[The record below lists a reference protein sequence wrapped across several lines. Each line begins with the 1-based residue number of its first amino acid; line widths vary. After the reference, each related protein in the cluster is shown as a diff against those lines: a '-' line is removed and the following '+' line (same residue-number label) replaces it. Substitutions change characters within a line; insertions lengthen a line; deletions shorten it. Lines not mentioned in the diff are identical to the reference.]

1 MSKTSFI
8 KKLLGRNKKEVG
20 GMTITITQDGH
31 SNESSSSVGPGSGGS
46 LIRPIPLI
54 GSLPAKTQYW
64 IVGGALL
71 FSFVVAAGLTVW
83 IDKSKSYYGVH
94 SASLSELKKS
104 LGDLQ
109 SDSYRVAS
117 GIDTYMPQAY
127 IDMKR
132 TTDTFIFMRSTIF
145 SDHSEL
151 KGRARDELDK
161 AWGEW
166 SSPMLKTAQ
175 STLATGHVKLL
186 TVRGK
191 FAGVKAAVAEASGTI
206 ASLAVSS
213 EDAVSPEVIVQAK
226 AVAPVLARV
235 QSRIENGESNVSYGA
250 SATELDALFA
260 QLELTL
266 SKLTTEGIKDADL
279 KKKVEASLKSIKT
292 LLPPTRKI
300 NALLLE
306 VSQTREK
313 AADLSN
319 GAGSVV
325 QMLEYV
331 DRAIADSLS
340 FFDKLNI
347 LVVLLALVGLLSM
360 AVLALINNNEGK
372 KRTVEAKAENE
383 ANQRAIMSLLDEIA
397 NLADGDLTVRATVT
411 EEITGAI
418 ADSVN
423 FAISELST
431 LVTSIKKASGE
442 ISKAASSAMSSS
454 NQLQI
459 ISNKQSR
466 DITDT
471 GRSVLGITEAIER
484 VSKRMADSKK
494 VAQSSVQSSAR
505 GLKAV
510 HASIEGI
517 QSIKE
522 NVEETG
528 KRIKRLTEQS
538 LQISEIV
545 ELIADISERTSVLAI
560 NATVQATKAGSAG
573 KGFKV
578 VADSVQDLANQ
589 AAEATRK
596 IGALINA
603 IQTDIQGAGSA
614 MEKTTAEAAK
624 GAGLAEVTGE
634 VLAEIN
640 DTSMALSEIVVEINE
655 QIGNSARSAAEV
667 SQTMK
672 RVLASVAESSD
683 ATKVAT
689 EAVEVINKLSEQLRE
704 SVSGFQI

>member
-1 MSKTSFI
+1 MSKSSFI
-8 KKLLGRNKKEVG
+8 NKLLGRKNKEMG

-31 SNESSSSVGPGSGGS
+31 SSEGTSNVGTGTGGS
-46 LIRPIPLI
+46 HIRPIPLI

-64 IVGGALL
+64 IAGGTLL
-71 FSFVVAAGLTVW
+71 ASFVVAAGLTVW
-83 IDKSKSYYGVH
+83 IDKSKAYYSEH
-94 SASLSELKKS
+94 ASSLTELKKS

-109 SDSYRVAS
+109 LDSYRVS
-117 GIDTYMPQAY
+117 TGIDTYMPQAY

-132 TTDTFIFMRSTIF
+132 ATDTFIYMRSTIF
-145 SDHSEL
+145 PEFPEL
-151 KGRARDELDK
+151 KGPARVELDK
-161 AWGEW
+161 AWNEW
-166 SSPMLKTAQ
+166 SSLKAAQ
-175 STLATGHVKLL
+175 SELSIGHVRFL

-191 FAGVKAAVAEASGTI
+191 FAGVKGSVVEAAGTLKLLAAAKEDEASAETAAQ
-206 ASLAVSS
+206 ASVILA
-213 EDAVSPEVIVQAK
+213 P
-226 AVAPVLARV
+226 LARL
-235 QSRIENGESNVSYGA
+235 QSRIENGESNVSFA
-250 SATELDALFA
+250 NSAVEADAMLG
-260 QLELTL
+260 QLEAGLAKF
-266 SKLTTEGIKDADL
+266 SPEGIKDADL
-279 KKKVEASLKSIKT
+279 KKKVESSIKA
-292 LLPPTRKI
+292 LKAMDAPTRKI
-300 NALLLE
+300 NALLLG
-306 VSQTREK
+306 VAQTREK
-313 AADLSN
+313 AAELSN
-319 GAGSVV
+319 GAGSVI
-325 QMLEYV
+325 QLLEYV
-331 DRAIADSLS
+331 DRAISDRLSL
-340 FFDKLNI
+340 FAKLNI
-347 LVVLLALVGLLSM
+347 LVVLLASLGLLAM
-360 AVLALINNNEGK
+360 GVLAMINNNEGK

-442 ISKAASSAMSSS
+442 ISSAASSAMANS
-454 NQLQI
+454 NQLQA

-471 GRSVLGITEAIER
+471 GKSVLGITEAIEQ
-484 VSKRMADSKK
+484 VSKRMEDSKK

-505 GLKAV
+505 GMQAV
-510 HASIEGI
+510 TASIEGI
-517 QSIKE
+517 QSIQV

-560 NATVQATKAGSAG
+560 NATVQATKAGAAG

-578 VADSVQDLANQ
+578 VADAVQDLANQ
-589 AAEATRK
+589 ASEATRK

-614 MEKTTAEAAK
+614 MQKTTEEAAK

-672 RVLASVAESSD
+672 RVLASVSESSD
-683 ATKVAT
+683 ATKSAA

>member
-1 MSKTSFI
+1 MSKSSFI
-8 KKLLGRNKKEVG
+8 ERLFGRGKKDVG
-20 GMTITITQDGH
+20 GVTISQDGL
-31 SNESSSSVGPGSGGS
+31 SSESESASSVGAGSGGA
-46 LIRPIPLI
+46 LVRPIPLI
-54 GSLPAKTQYW
+54 GSLPPRTQYW
-64 IVGGALL
+64 IVGGTLL
-71 FSFVVAAGLTVW
+71 GSLVIAAGLTMW
-83 IDKSKSYYGVH
+83 IDKSKAYYGAH
-94 SASLSELKKS
+94 LASLSELKKD

-109 SDSYRVAS
+109 NDSYRVAS
-117 GIDTYMPQAY
+117 GIDTYAPQAY
-127 IDMKR
+127 IDMR
-132 TTDTFIFMRSTIF
+132 RAGDTFIFMRSTIF
-145 SDHSEL
+145 SDYPEL
-151 KGRARDELDK
+151 RGAAREELDK

-166 SSPMLKTAQ
+166 SSPQLKAAQ
-175 STLATGHVKLL
+175 AALSSGHVNLL

-191 FAGVKAAVAEASGTI
+191 FAAVKALVGEASGTMRLLAAAKEDV
-206 ASLAVSS
+206 ASKEVAAQAAAVL
-213 EDAVSPEVIVQAK
+213 VP
-226 AVAPVLARV
+226 L
-235 QSRIENGESNVSYGA
+235 SRIQARIDNGESNVSYA
-250 SATELDALFA
+250 NSATELDGM
-260 QLELTL
+260 LESLEGLLTKM
-266 SKLTTEGIKDADL
+266 STDGIEDAEL
-279 KKKVEASLKSIKT
+279 KKRAEASLGALRLQEPSI
-292 LLPPTRKI
+292 RKL
-300 NALLLE
+300 NALLLD
-306 VSQTREK
+306 VGQARERVL
-313 AADLSN
+313 DLSN
-319 GAGSVV
+319 GAGRVI
-325 QMLEYV
+325 QILEYV
-331 DRAIADSLS
+331 DRAIAENLS
-340 FFDKLNI
+340 VLDKTS
-347 LVVLLALVGLLSM
+347 LVVGFLGLLGLLSM
-360 AVLALINNNEGK
+360 ALLALINNNEGK

-431 LVTSIKKASGE
+431 LVTSIKRASGE
-442 ISKAASSAMSSS
+442 ISSAAISAKKNST
-454 NQLQI
+454 QLQD

-471 GRSVLGITEAIER
+471 GRSVLGITEAIEQ
-484 VSKRMADSKK
+484 VSKRMEDSKK

-510 HASIEGI
+510 RASIEGI
-517 QSIKE
+517 QSIKD

-560 NATVQATKAGSAG
+560 NATVQATKAGAAG

-589 AAEATRK
+589 AAEATRR

-614 MEKTTAEAAK
+614 MQKTTEEAAR

-634 VLAEIN
+634 ALAEIN

-672 RVLASVAESSD
+672 RVLASVADSAD
-683 ATKVAT
+683 ATRAAT
-689 EAVEVINKLSEQLRE
+689 EAVEVINNLSEQLRE